1 MLKEFELTIGGNY
14 QLKLPQE
21 LIKLLPLKQGDTVR
35 IIADESVEMK
45 CFKIE
50 SDNEKELFEEDFYC
64 IPRRIFEQCDITY
77 DDILVLLDK
86 GNITLTSG
94 EHIIGSLGAELIS
107 CLMEQDIDLGM
118 LADDLV
124 DSMNEHAYEK
134 DI

>member
-1 MLKEFELTIGGNY
+1 MLKEFELTIDGNY

-21 LIKLLPLKQGDTVR
+21 LIKLLLLKQGDTVR

-77 DDILVLLDK
+77 DDIVLLDK